1 MTPELEYLFETVT
14 NVATDLWKKGWAERN
29 AGNMSVRLRPVEQV
43 RRPDTGPWRPIG
55 VRIPEAGGERF
66 LFTGTGSYMRNVVL
80 SPRQGL
86 GVIEIDAAGDSYRVL
101 WGFTGGGDPTSEL
114 MPHLMAH
121 AARIRVTAGADR
133 AIIHTHPT
141 NLIALTYAMSLDTTS
156 LTRLLWEMHT
166 ECIVVFPM
174 GCGFVD
180 WRLPGSEDLA
190 QATASVLE
198 TRTMALWQHHGIVA
212 AGPDLD
218 TAFGLI
224 DTAEK
229 AAQIYLLAA
238 PLGDVPHRLTTAQ
251 LTALAEKFGVD
262 PDPAILVEG
271 RGPRG
276 RAGALARPRPG

>member
-1 MTPELEYLFETVT
+1 MNPQMEELLETVT
-14 NVATDLWKKGWAERN
+14 KISTDLWMKGWAERN
-29 AGNMSVRLRPVEQV
+29 AGNVSVRMRPEERVLDPE
-43 RRPDTGPWRPIG
+43 PGPWKPIG
-55 VRIPEAGGERF
+55 VKIPKTGGEQF
-66 LFTGTGSYMRNVVL
+66 LFTGTGSHMRNVVL

-86 GVIEIDAAGDSYRVL
+86 GVIEIDDAGESYRVL

-114 MPHLMAH
+114 MPHLLAH
-121 AARIRVTAGADR
+121 GARIRVTDGGDR

-141 NLIALTYAMSLDTTS
+141 NLIALTYAMSLDTKK

-190 QATASVLE
+190 RATAQVLE

-212 AGPDLD
+212 TGPDLD

-229 AAQIYLLAA
+229 AAQIYMLAA
-238 PLGDVPHRLTTAQ
+238 PLGDVPHRLTTEQ
-251 LTALAEKFGVD
+251 LTALASKFSVL
-262 PDPAILVEG
+262 PDPEILG
-271 RGPRG
+271 RPE
-276 RAGALARPRPG
+276 P